1 MRITEEDIQKQEAA
15 TGSEPAA
22 PSKSEEKSK
31 SRDKDTDFKD
41 LDFGGKLQYLWDYY
55 KWVIVVVAI
64 VIGIIAIVR
73 EAVLNSQQKELFHL
87 AMVDA
92 IASDGDL
99 TGNTIQENT
108 ELMQQDLLKML
119 GAEDDP
125 KAFVGIDTNLY
136 TDGTGKA
143 LDYNSNMVMTVKVSA
158 QEFDVVLYPKAVY
171 DSFEEKADIFLPMDE
186 VIPEGERIKPEQY
199 TDYCI
204 TLDDTSYFSNYGFAF
219 THDMVLTVIANTK
232 NEDACKQF
240 IHTIGY

>member
-1 MRITEEDIQKQEAA
+1 
-15 TGSEPAA
+15 
-22 PSKSEEKSK
+22 
-31 SRDKDTDFKD
+31 
-41 LDFGGKLQYLWDYY
+41 
-55 KWVIVVVAI
+55 
-64 VIGIIAIVR
+64 
-73 EAVLNSQQKELFHL
+73 
-87 AMVDA
+87 
-92 IASDGDL
+92 
-99 TGNTIQENT
+99 
-108 ELMQQDLLKML
+108 MQQDLLKML
-119 GAEDDP
+119 EAEDDP

-204 TLDDTSYFSNYGFAF
+204 TLDDTSYFNNYGFTF